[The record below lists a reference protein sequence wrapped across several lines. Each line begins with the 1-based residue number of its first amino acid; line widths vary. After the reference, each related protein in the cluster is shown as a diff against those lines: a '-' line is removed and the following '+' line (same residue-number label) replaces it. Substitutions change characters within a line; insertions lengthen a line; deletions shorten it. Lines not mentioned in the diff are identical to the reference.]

1 MKISIAV
8 VDDESVQSKLLYQKV
23 LNMPFSS
30 HVFVHE
36 TIAFQMHDGRADYHV
51 VLSGGKIT
59 RNFYKELEES
69 LDQTFKDNVYR
80 KAMTDLGCDSVAV
93 PTRDV
98 ERATDRYSKGTTLQK
113 LRNYYRDRFD
123 KVYQSDIVKGV

>member
-51 VLSGGKIT
+51 VLSGCTIT
-59 RNFYKELEES
+59 RNFYKA

-93 PTRDV
+93 PTRDI